1 MKQLRI
7 IGIFAALM
15 AATATPAF
23 AADEEQAAALEVAA
37 ASLAPGKFVW
47 NDPGTA
53 EPVTVVVSIPL
64 QRAFVYRGDTMV
76 AATAVSTGTDEK
88 PTPAGIYPILQKAE
102 KHTSNLY
109 GSSMPFMQRLTWDG
123 IALHAGANPGFPASH
138 GCVRLPA
145 SFAKKL
151 FEITDVG
158 TTVVVT
164 DEAFLSAKL
173 DRELLRT
180 DASRANA
187 AQFAALTPSRPEAD
201 LQAAAPGLAPVGIEG
216 PAPNADVATEDAA
229 ADTVEPGN

>member
-1 MKQLRI
+1 MKQLRN
-7 IGIFAALM
+7 FAI
-15 AATATPAF
+15 AAVLIAAVPMPAF
-23 AADEEQAAALEVAA
+23 AADEAQAAALEVAA
-37 ASLAPGKFVW
+37 AGLAPGKFVW

-76 AATAVSTGTDEK
+76 AATSVSTGTDEK

-109 GSSMPFMQRLTWDG
+109 GSSMPYMQRLTWDG

-180 DASRANA
+180 DATRANE
-187 AQFAALTPSRPEAD
+187 AQFAALTPSTPEAD
-201 LQAAAPGLAPVGIEG
+201 LQAGAEAPATAA
-216 PAPNADVATEDAA
+216 DRATADAA
-229 ADTVEPGN
+229 AESVEPGN

>member
-1 MKQLRI
+1 MKQLRNLAI
-7 IGIFAALM
+7 AAAFAVAI
-15 AATATPAF
+15 TGPAY

-47 NDPGTA
+47 NDPGSS

-64 QRAFVYRGDTMV
+64 QRAFVYRGETMV
-76 AATAVSTGTDEK
+76 AATAVSTGTDDK
-88 PTPAGIYPILQKAE
+88 PTPTGIYPILQKAE
-102 KHTSNLY
+102 KHQSNLY
-109 GSSMPFMQRLTWDG
+109 GSSMPYMQRLTWDG
-123 IALHAGANPGFPASH
+123 IALHAGPNPGFPASH

-164 DEAFLSAKL
+164 DEAYLSAKL

-180 DASRANA
+180 DATRANEAQLA
-187 AQFAALTPSRPEAD
+187 AFTPSKPEAD
-201 LQAAAPGLAPVGIEG
+201 LQAAATESAPSSVEDPDTG
-216 PAPNADVATEDAA
+216 ADASAEVTAA
-229 ADTVEPGN
+229 EIVEPGN